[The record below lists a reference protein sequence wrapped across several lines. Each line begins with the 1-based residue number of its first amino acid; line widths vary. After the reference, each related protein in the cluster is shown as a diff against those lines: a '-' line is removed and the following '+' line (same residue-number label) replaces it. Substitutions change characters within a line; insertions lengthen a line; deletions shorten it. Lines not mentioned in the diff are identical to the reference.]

1 MELKAQYFMFYI
13 QIFGGS
19 FTTVDI
25 NPEKKNYSYLEDENI
40 AFHSSDSV
48 EFIRNLKSDE
58 ISQFDFVYLDSFDL
72 DFSNPHPSQE
82 HTLKNLTC

>member
-1 MELKAQYFMFYI
+1 MFYI

-25 NPEKKNYSYLEDENI
+25 NPEIKKNYSYLEDENI

-48 EFIRNLKSDE
+48 EFIRNTLKSDE
-58 ISQFDFVYLDSFDL
+58 LVNLILY
-72 DFSNPHPSQE
+72 
-82 HTLKNLTC
+82 TLIVLIWI